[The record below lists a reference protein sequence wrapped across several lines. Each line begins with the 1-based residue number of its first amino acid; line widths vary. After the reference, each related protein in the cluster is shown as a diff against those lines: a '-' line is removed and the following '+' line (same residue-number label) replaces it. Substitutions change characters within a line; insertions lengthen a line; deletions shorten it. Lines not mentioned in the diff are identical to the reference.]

1 MADFTNRRPVTS
13 ADSLTPLHAAQVALS
28 GRLYDG
34 EDLPAERR
42 LSADVDGDADG
53 DADGNDDDEGV
64 LHFCELWDVVADGV
78 PRYEAWFYQVDS
90 GSIFLAGTTEV
101 VAEVIQ
107 CGLECPDPERRLEL
121 GAAMVRAGLLPASDS
136 AYREFREAAAM

>member
-1 MADFTNRRPVTS
+1 MADFINRRPVTS
-13 ADSLTPLHAAQVALS
+13 ADSLTPLQAAQVALS

-53 DADGNDDDEGV
+53 DDDEGV

-78 PRYEAWFYQVDS
+78 PRYEAWFYQADS

-136 AYREFREAAAM
+136 AYREFGEAAAM

>member
-1 MADFTNRRPVTS
+1 MAVFTNRRPITS
-13 ADSLTPLHAAQVALS
+13 ADSLTPVQAEQVALS

-34 EDLPAERR
+34 EDLPADRR
-42 LSADVDGDADG
+42 LSADG
-53 DADGNDDDEGV
+53 DDEAV
-64 LHFCELWDVVADGV
+64 LDFCELWDVVADGA

-101 VAEVIQ
+101 VAEVVQ

-121 GAAMVRAGLLPASDS
+121 GTAMVRAGLLPASDS
-136 AYREFREAAAM
+136 AHREFGEAAENVR